1 MKPSVSTIAPGVAII
16 RATDPTSGIVSN
28 AATFHV
34 VGP

>member
-1 MKPSVSTIAPGVAII
+1 VAII

-28 AATFHV
+28 AATYHV